1 MKQVKLVRAREYS
14 RETLDIVY
22 SSVEAAIQ
30 ELQTIQKKYS
40 KGYEDVQMEI
50 QSESYDDC
58 YSCGG
63 GHAKLYVQVSYLE
76 PIETF
81 NKKVAAAEEAQ
92 RLAKERQKV
101 ARKKSRENEVALL
114 KKLAKK
120 YPKAL
125 QE

>member
-1 MKQVKLVRAREYS
+1 MKQVKLIRAREFV
-14 RETLDIVY
+14 RESLDVVY
-22 SSVEAAIQ
+22 TDVETAIQ
-30 ELQTIQKKYS
+30 ELRSIQKKYS
-40 KGYEDVQMEI
+40 NGYEDVRMEI
-50 QSESYDDC
+50 ELESGDDC

-63 GHAKLYVQVSYLE
+63 GYGKLYVQVSYLE

-101 ARKKSRENEVALL
+101 ARKKSRDSEITLL

-120 YPKAL
+120 YSKAL

>member
-1 MKQVKLVRAREYS
+1 MKQVKFVRAREYV
-14 RETLDIVY
+14 REPLDVVY
-22 SSVEAAIQ
+22 TDVETAIK
-30 ELQTIQKKYS
+30 ELRSIQKKYS
-40 KGYEDVQMEI
+40 NGYEDVRMEI
-50 QSESYDDC
+50 ELEAGDDC

-63 GHAKLYVQVSYLE
+63 GYGKLYVQVSYLE